1 MFKKASQ
8 MKLRFDTAKG
18 QLTVEDLFDLPLTS
32 ESNVS
37 LDGIAIAVSRE
48 LQDSQENSFVE
59 SKSKGS
65 DILELRLEILKDV
78 IAARIA
84 ENEARRDEEAKKT
97 RNDRIMQI
105 IADKQDDAL
114 ANKTIDELKE
124 LLAA

>member
-1 MFKKASQ
+1 

>member
-48 LQDSQENSFVE
+48 LQDSHDNSFVE